1 MYQNKPEDRVITPAH
16 LMLIPLDSGSMT
28 NFLNFKNIGVNTLQ
42 ESTAFSKIR
51 NSTKVYNSHLVH
63 TPSAFTNKYYSLNS
77 TFSNEND
84 YLTTSSFGLRK
95 QHNLSSASSYGNS
108 FSSTVLDSQ
117 SFDKFL
123 TTNLNVNTGLTSES
137 SLLAPSPLSLSRDN
151 QVVSTPNTARLS
163 SLLSLNSAPS
173 SSLTKLVAYPSLL
186 SNINDNS
193 DKAGLSYPVTKLT
206 SPNVVSGDFQNS
218 NVTSQQAQSTDSS
231 STTSNYNSLT
241 RGNLSTSTKV
251 FNLSGPNSKVLLGD
265 QSIRAHGQLSP
276 SKSNYNLSTG
286 LNTLTSNAQ
295 FGARFGQQGN
305 SFQNALASESNYA
318 DYSLTNNLASSRAF
332 LSESHPA
339 VLSSLPSG
347 SNSLDYDATTAK
359 TGSTSYTLSGELE
372 ESSKTL
378 KSSVGDVFVGSREK
392 TPRAVNT
399 AY

>member
-63 TPSAFTNKYYSLNS
+63 TPSTFTNKYYSLNS
-77 TFSNEND
+77 AFSNEND

-108 FSSTVLDSQ
+108 FASTALDSQ

-123 TTNLNVNTGLTSES
+123 TTNLNVNTGSTSS
-137 SLLAPSPLSLSRDN
+137 SSQLAPSPLSLSREDHIA
-151 QVVSTPNTARLS
+151 STPNTTRLS
-163 SLLSLNSAPS
+163 SLLSPNHSSS

-193 DKAGLSYPVTKLT
+193 DKAGLSYPITKLT
-206 SPNVVSGDFQNS
+206 SPNVVSGDFRNS
-218 NVTSQQAQSTDSS
+218 EITSQQAQSTDSS
-231 STTSNYNSLT
+231 SVTGNYNSLT
-241 RGNLSTSTKV
+241 RDNSSTSTKV

-276 SKSNYNLSTG
+276 NKSNYNLSSG

-295 FGARFGQQGN
+295 LGARSGQQGN
-305 SFQNALASESNYA
+305 GFQNALAAESNYA
-318 DYSLTNNLASSRAF
+318 DYSLTNNLASSRSF

-339 VLSSLPSG
+339 VMSSLPSG
-347 SNSLDYDATTAK
+347 SNSLNYDSTTAV
-359 TGSTSYTLSGELE
+359 TGSTSYTVNGELE
-372 ESSKTL
+372 ESSRVS

-399 AY
+399 SY